1 MSPNLSFIGKCVG
14 TLASADVV
22 AQDAV
27 RLALQSLSG
36 CNSLLAYELCQL
48 SVQRAWF
55 RAARLQSWIAWCSS
69 SAVHNVLK
77 ISAVALASSNQ
88 VVDKSTAAYV
98 CKCLVSRLERNQFR
112 SGVCTEHGRPR
123 RLRPPRAFT
132 REARPKFF
140 RDRGCSPSARPKMSC
155 SAAHHEERFVAV
167 ASSQR

>member
-36 CNSLLAYELCQL
+36 CNSLLAYKLCQL

-123 RLRPPRAFT
+123 RLKT
-132 REARPKFF
+132 
-140 RDRGCSPSARPKMSC
+140 
-155 SAAHHEERFVAV
+155 
-167 ASSQR
+167 ASSINARGSAEVLQRSWMLALRTSQDVVFRRPS